1 MRSALALCL
10 VALTLSACGAAAP
23 RDSAEEFS
31 GEKRAVAAAVEDMEE
46 AARKNDSDRLCTKLL
61 SEELLAA
68 VKEEGINCVTAIRD
82 AFKDASSKDLT
93 VEDVSIRGD
102 AATVEVTSGEGSN
115 EKTDKLELEK
125 AGANWRISSLRS

>member
-1 MRSALALCL
+1 

-23 RDSAEEFS
+23 RDSAEDFS

-68 VKEEGINCVTAIRD
+68 AKEEGINCVTAIRD

-93 VEDVSIRGD
+93 VDEVSIRGNT
-102 AATVEVTSGEGSN
+102 ATAEVTSGAGSD
-115 EKTDKLELEK
+115 EKKDTLELEK
-125 AGANWRISSLRS
+125 AGASWRISGLSS